1 MPTPPVRLTLMLAV
15 LAASALGVAACSS
28 GGSGGS
34 GGATADEPLD
44 VDKGRQAFQANC
56 RACHSLADAKAAGT
70 FGPDLDLLQPD
81 AERVREQIDDGG
93 GGMPPDIVEGAE
105 ADLVAQYVALVAGRN
120 PDAEGQGGNR
130 GASKPG
136 DDG

>member
-1 MPTPPVRLTLMLAV
+1 MQLMVWCAAV
-15 LAASALGVAACSS
+15 LCCAVMLTAC
-28 GGSGGS
+28 GSGGGS
-34 GGATADEPLD
+34 STSDEPLD
-44 VDKGRQAFQANC
+44 VDKGRQLFQTNC
-56 RACHSLADAKAAGT
+56 RVCHSLADAKAAGT

-93 GGMPPDIVEGAE
+93 GGMPQDIIEGDEAE
-105 ADLVAQYVALVAGRN
+105 LVARYVAQVAGQD
-120 PDAEGQGGNR
+120 PDAEGRGGNR